1 MANRSQYA
9 ETAYQAL
16 GVGLAEIAQGIDYL
30 LEIDGGFISQDEK
43 SRHAIAH
50 GLANETAIAL
60 VEAGVTLET
69 LNFENTEFSAAVLKA
84 LVLRANGVV

>member
-1 MANRSQYA
+1 MDRTQYA

-30 LEIDGGFISQDEK
+30 LEIDGGFIGRDEAT
-43 SRHAIAH
+43 RHAIAH

-60 VEAGVTLET
+60 VTAGVTMET
-69 LNFENTEFSAAVLKA
+69 LNFENTEFSEAVMKA
-84 LVLRANGVV
+84 LVLRSNGAV